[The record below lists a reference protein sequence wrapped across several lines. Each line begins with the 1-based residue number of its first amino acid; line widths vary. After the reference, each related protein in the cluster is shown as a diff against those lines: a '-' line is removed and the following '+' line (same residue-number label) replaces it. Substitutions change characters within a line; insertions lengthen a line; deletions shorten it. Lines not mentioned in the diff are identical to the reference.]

1 MPDILKDKMLSHWDA
16 LSRLSARRFHDPN
29 LADEA
34 LVYVTQELEKD
45 GWKRLRA
52 FGGRSSFKG
61 FLLQVSARL
70 MEDFSRKKFGR
81 VRPNKWIRD
90 RGGIWVQLFK
100 ILCMDRM
107 DDDWAVDVL
116 KDSVPQGRSESFIR
130 KAIIT
135 LKTRVPDCGKS
146 NMPVNTDGEFVDD
159 IPDGGGCQYTETP
172 HASAEQ
178 RQRTDVMQV
187 LRGIV
192 EVQGDEMDGAL
203 SPLVDR
209 LMETSSGLNLT
220 TEDRHLLKLIY
231 WEGLN
236 TSAAGRSLGWTAAK
250 THGRLRTLLERIR
263 QALQVDELYN
273 ELHDLT
279 LRS

>member
-1 MPDILKDKMLSHWDA
+1 MPENLKDTLFAHWDA
-16 LSRLSARRFHDPN
+16 LAGLSARRFHDPN

-34 LVYVTQELEKD
+34 LIYVTRELERD
-45 GWKRLRA
+45 DWKRLRA

-61 FLLQVSARL
+61 FLMQVSARL

-116 KDSVPQGRSESFIR
+116 RDSAPEGRSESFIR

-135 LKTRVPDCGKS
+135 LRTRVPDCGKS
-146 NMPVNTDGEFVDD
+146 TMPVSTNGEFVDD
-159 IPDGGGCQYTETP
+159 IPDKGGSEYTRSP
-172 HASAEQ
+172 HANAEE
-178 RQRTDVMQV
+178 RQRDDVMQV
-187 LRGIV
+187 LRGFV
-192 EVQGDEMDGAL
+192 EADDTEMDETL

-209 LMETSSGLNLT
+209 LMEASGELELKP
-220 TEDRHLLKLIY
+220 EDRELLRLIY
-231 WEGLN
+231 WDGLN
-236 TSAAGRSLGWTAAK
+236 ASAAGRMLGWTAAK
-250 THGRLRTLLERIR
+250 THGRLRTLLDSIR
-263 QALQVDELYN
+263 KAFQMDDLYN